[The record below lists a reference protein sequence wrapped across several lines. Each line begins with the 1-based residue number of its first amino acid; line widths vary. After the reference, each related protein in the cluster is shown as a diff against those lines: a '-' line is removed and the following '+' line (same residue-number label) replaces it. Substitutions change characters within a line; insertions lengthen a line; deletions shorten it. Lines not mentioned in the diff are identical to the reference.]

1 MQKRK
6 KDSPTKRIA
15 TIEKSIERLDSR
27 VSRHEAQMR
36 AVSGSLAT
44 RAAREGVIMEALGLS
59 QQSKK
64 GDRGSLSEIT
74 NSLIHLEEY
83 LLRNAERIDNILATL
98 KNHRE
103 LLQKMNTA
111 YFKAG
116 ERDRIRMELDIMR
129 NTISIL
135 TLAGTDLDIT
145 LVKDIKSIQDAMTS
159 GKVDMAELRKS
170 KQALDKKFDGELKR
184 FDLESLYLK
193 RKNIPGYV

>member
-1 MQKRK
+1 MPSKRET
-6 KDSPTKRIA
+6 STEKRLTELEKIA
-15 TIEKSIERLDSR
+15 RQMEKNIAKHEERMKAFSL
-27 VSRHEAQMR
+27 
-36 AVSGSLAT
+36 SLAT
-44 RAAREGVIMEALGLS
+44 RAAREGLIMEALSLTP
-59 QQSKK
+59 QSKK
-64 GDRGSLSEIT
+64 GDRGALREIT
-74 NSLIHLEEY
+74 GSLLHLEEY

-98 KNHRE
+98 KNHRD

-145 LVKDIKSIQDAMTS
+145 LVKDIKSIQDAIVS
-159 GKVDMAELRKS
+159 GKVEVTELRKS

-184 FDLESLYLK
+184 FDLEALYLK